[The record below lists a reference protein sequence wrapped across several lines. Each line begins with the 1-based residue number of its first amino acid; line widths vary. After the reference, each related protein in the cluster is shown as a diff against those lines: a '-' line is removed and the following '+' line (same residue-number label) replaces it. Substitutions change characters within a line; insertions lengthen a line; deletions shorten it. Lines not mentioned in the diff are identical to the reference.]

1 MVPVPTAARPFGA
14 LLTAMVTPMSPDGSV
29 DLDAGVALAKHL
41 VAHGHDGLVL
51 NGTTG
56 EAPTTHAPEKAE
68 LVRAVVEAVGE
79 KAFVL
84 AGAGSNDTA
93 HAVRMAEQAADAGA
107 HGLLV
112 VTPYYSRPSQ
122 EGIYRHTVAVADAT
136 DLPVMLY
143 DVPARTVVRYAPETL
158 DRLAEHPR
166 VVAVKDATGDAVGVL
181 RARARTGLAFYSG
194 DDPIL
199 LPYLAAGAV
208 GLVSMAAHL
217 VGDGLAEV
225 IRAHDAG
232 EPGRALEAF
241 VALLP
246 VIDLVCGSGN
256 GALRSKAA
264 LHLLGLIPS
273 PTMRLP
279 QVAADEAETQHVRSV
294 LASAGLLP

>member
-1 MVPVPTAARPFGA
+1 MTPATPGRPFGA

-29 DLDAGVALAKHL
+29 DVDAAVALAKHL

-68 LVRAVVEAVGE
+68 LVRAVVEAVGDE
-79 KAFVL
+79 AYVV

-122 EGIYRHTVAVADAT
+122 EGVYRHTVAIADAT

-166 VVAVKDATGDAVGVL
+166 IVAIKDATGDVVGVL
-181 RARARTGLAFYSG
+181 RGVARTGLAYYSG
-194 DDPIL
+194 DDAVL
-199 LPYLAAGAV
+199 LPFLAAGAV

-217 VGDGLAEV
+217 VGDELAGV
-225 IRAHDAG
+225 IRAFDD
-232 EPGRALEAF
+232 GRVAEAREAF
-241 VALLP
+241 VRLLP
-246 VIDLVCGSGN
+246 LIDLVCGSGN
-256 GALRSKAA
+256 GALRAKTA

-279 QVAADEAETQHVRSV
+279 QVAADADETEHVRGV
-294 LASAGLLP
+294 LVSAGLL